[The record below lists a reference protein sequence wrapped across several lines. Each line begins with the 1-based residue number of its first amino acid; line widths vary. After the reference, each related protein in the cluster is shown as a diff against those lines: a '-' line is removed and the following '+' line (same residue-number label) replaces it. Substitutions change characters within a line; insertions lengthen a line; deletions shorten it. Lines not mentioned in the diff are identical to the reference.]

1 MITKAAIEAFSKIET
16 PFYYYDMELLRATLQ
31 ECRSQAARYGYK
43 VHYAIKANDQQRIV
57 DTVCS
62 YGFGVDCVSG
72 GEISLA
78 VASGFDP
85 ATIVFAGVGKTDAE
99 IRLALKAGIGCFNC
113 ESIPEM
119 ERIDEIAGEMGLRA
133 AIAIR
138 INPDIDAHTH
148 KYIATG
154 LEENKF
160 GISIRAFDSVVEALT
175 ALKNIDFRGL
185 HVHVGS
191 QITDMGVFALAC
203 KRTVDLTHRFC
214 RAGFPVKSINLGGG
228 LGVDYAHPA
237 ENPMPRFD
245 AWFATVHENLPL
257 EDGQELHFEPGR
269 ALVAQCGSL
278 ISRAVYVKQGID
290 RKFVILDAG
299 MNDLIRPALYQAYH
313 AVENLTGSGPLERYD
328 VAGPICE
335 SSDSWGEGLQITQ
348 AHRGDI
354 FAIHSA
360 GAYGQV
366 MAMPYN
372 RRPFAKAY
380 YSDEIG
386 DKSEMKNNNAS

>member
-1 MITKAAIEAFSKIET
+1 MISKQALEAFKNIET
-16 PFYYYDMELLRATLQ
+16 PFYYYDMELLRATLE
-31 ECRSQAARYGYK
+31 ECRSQAGKYGYK

-72 GEISLA
+72 GEIELA

-85 ATIVFAGVGKTDAE
+85 AKIVFAGVAKTDAE

-113 ESIPEM
+113 ESIPEI
-119 ERIDEIAGEMGLRA
+119 ERIDELAGEMGLRA
-133 AIAIR
+133 NIAIR
-138 INPDIDAHTH
+138 VNPDIDAHTH
-148 KYIATG
+148 KYISTG

-160 GISIRAFDSVVEALT
+160 GISIRAFDTVVETLSAV
-175 ALKNIDFRGL
+175 KNIDFRGL

-191 QITDMGVFALAC
+191 QITEMSVFALAC
-203 KRTVDLTHRFC
+203 KRTVDLMHRFE

-228 LGVDYAHPA
+228 LGVDYQHPVA
-237 ENPMPRFD
+237 NPMPQFD
-245 AWFATVHENLPL
+245 AWFATVNENLPL
-257 EDGQELHFEPGR
+257 EPGQELHFEPGR
-269 ALVAQCGSL
+269 SLVAQCGDL

-313 AVENLTGSGPLERYD
+313 DVENLTSDGQLQRYD
-328 VAGPICE
+328 VAGPVCE
-335 SSDSWGEGLQITQ
+335 SSDSWGEGLMVAET
-348 AHRGDI
+348 HRGDL

-380 YSDEIG
+380 YSDELL
-386 DKSEMKNNNAS
+386 K

>member
-1 MITKAAIEAFSKIET
+1 M
-16 PFYYYDMELLRATLQ
+16 
-31 ECRSQAARYGYK
+31 
-43 VHYAIKANDQQRIV
+43 
-57 DTVCS
+57 
-62 YGFGVDCVSG
+62 
-72 GEISLA
+72 
-78 VASGFDP
+78 
-85 ATIVFAGVGKTDAE
+85 
-99 IRLALKAGIGCFNC
+99 
-113 ESIPEM
+113 
-119 ERIDEIAGEMGLRA
+119 
-133 AIAIR
+133 
-138 INPDIDAHTH
+138 
-148 KYIATG
+148 
-154 LEENKF
+154 
-160 GISIRAFDSVVEALT
+160 
-175 ALKNIDFRGL
+175 
-185 HVHVGS
+185 
-191 QITDMGVFALAC
+191 
-203 KRTVDLTHRFC
+203 
-214 RAGFPVKSINLGGG
+214 
-228 LGVDYAHPA
+228 
-237 ENPMPRFD
+237 
-245 AWFATVHENLPL
+245 HENLPL
-257 EDGQELHFEPGR
+257 EVGQELHFEPGR

-348 AHRGDI
+348 ARRGDI

-386 DKSEMKNNNAS
+386 DKSEMKHYYSK

>member
-1 MITKAAIEAFSKIET
+1 MISKQALEAFKDIET
-16 PFYYYDMELLRATLQ
+16 PFYYYDMELLRATLH
-31 ECRSQAARYGYK
+31 ECRSQAAKYGYK

-57 DTVCS
+57 DTVRS

-72 GEISLA
+72 GEIELA
-78 VASGFDP
+78 VKSGFDP
-85 ATIVFAGVGKTDAE
+85 SIIVFAGVAKTDAE
-99 IRLALKAGIGCFNC
+99 IRLALEAGIGCFNC
-113 ESIPEM
+113 ESIPEI
-119 ERIDEIAGEMGLRA
+119 ERIDFLAGEMGLRA
-133 AIAIR
+133 NIAIR
-138 INPDIDAHTH
+138 VNPDIDAHTH
-148 KYIATG
+148 KYISTG

-160 GISIRAFDSVVEALT
+160 GISIRAFDTVVETLSAV
-175 ALKNIDFRGL
+175 KNIEFRGL

-191 QITDMGVFALAC
+191 QITEMSVFALAC
-203 KRTVDLTHRFC
+203 KRTVDLMHRFE

-228 LGVDYAHPA
+228 LGVDYQHPVA
-237 ENPMPRFD
+237 NPMPQFD

-257 EDGQELHFEPGR
+257 EAGQELHFEPGR
-269 ALVAQCGSL
+269 SLVAQCGDL

-313 AVENLTGSGPLERYD
+313 DVENLTSDGELQRYD
-328 VAGPICE
+328 LAGPVCE
-335 SSDSWGEGLQITQ
+335 SSDSWGEGLLV
-348 AHRGDI
+348 AEARRGDL

-380 YSDEIG
+380 YSDEVL
-386 DKSEMKNNNAS
+386 K

>member
-1 MITKAAIEAFSKIET
+1 MISGQAIEVFKNIET
-16 PFYYYDMELLRATLQ
+16 PFYYYDMDLLRATLS
-31 ECRSQAARYGYK
+31 ECRNQAAKYGYK

-72 GEISLA
+72 GEIDLA

-85 ATIVFAGVGKTDAE
+85 AKIVFAGVAKTDAE
-99 IRLALKAGIGCFNC
+99 IRLALKVGIGCFNC

-119 ERIDEIAGEMGLRA
+119 ECIDTIAGEMGLKA
-133 AIAIR
+133 NIAIR
-138 INPDIDAHTH
+138 VNPDIDAHTH
-148 KYIATG
+148 KYISTG

-160 GISIRAFDSVVEALT
+160 GISIRAFDTVVETLATLQ
-175 ALKNIDFRGL
+175 NVQFQGL

-191 QITDMGVFALAC
+191 QITDMNVFALAC
-203 KRTVDLTHRFC
+203 KRTVDLTHRFE
-214 RAGFPVKSINLGGG
+214 RAGYPVKSINLGGG
-228 LGVDYAHPA
+228 LGVDYQHPV

-245 AWFATVHENLPL
+245 AWFQTAHDNRPL
-257 EDGQELHFEPGR
+257 EPGQELHFEPGR
-269 ALVAQCGSL
+269 ALVAQCGDL

-290 RKFVILDAG
+290 RKFIILDAG

-313 AVENLTGSGPLERYD
+313 DVENLTGKGDKQRYD
-328 VAGPICE
+328 VAGPVCE
-335 SSDSWGEGLQITQ
+335 SSDCWGEGMLVAET
-348 AHRGDI
+348 HRGDL

-366 MAMPYN
+366 MSMPYN

-380 YSDEIG
+380 YSDDII
-386 DKSEMKNNNAS
+386 K

>member
-1 MITKAAIEAFSKIET
+1 MISKQALEAFKNIET
-16 PFYYYDMELLRATLQ
+16 PFYYYDMELLRATLE
-31 ECRSQAARYGYK
+31 ECRSQAGKYGYK

-72 GEISLA
+72 GEIELA
-78 VASGFDP
+78 VESGFDP
-85 ATIVFAGVGKTDAE
+85 AKIVFAGVAKTDAE

-113 ESIPEM
+113 ESIPEI
-119 ERIDEIAGEMGLRA
+119 ERIDELAGEMGLRA
-133 AIAIR
+133 NIAIR
-138 INPDIDAHTH
+138 VNPDIDAHTH
-148 KYIATG
+148 KYISTG

-160 GISIRAFDSVVEALT
+160 GISIRAFDTVVETLSAV
-175 ALKNIDFRGL
+175 KNIDFRGL

-191 QITDMGVFALAC
+191 QITEMSVFALAC
-203 KRTVDLTHRFC
+203 KRTVDLMHRFE

-228 LGVDYAHPA
+228 LGVDYEHPVA
-237 ENPMPRFD
+237 NPMPQFD
-245 AWFATVHENLPL
+245 AWFATVNENLPL
-257 EDGQELHFEPGR
+257 EPGQELHFEPGR
-269 ALVAQCGSL
+269 SLVAQCGDL

-299 MNDLIRPALYQAYH
+299 MNDLVRPALYQAYH
-313 AVENLTGSGPLERYD
+313 DVENLTSGGEMQRYD
-328 VAGPICE
+328 VAGPVCE
-335 SSDSWGEGLQITQ
+335 SSDSWGEGLMVAET
-348 AHRGDI
+348 HRGDL

-380 YSDEIG
+380 YSDEIL
-386 DKSEMKNNNAS
+386 

>member
-1 MITKAAIEAFSKIET
+1 MISKQALEAFKNIET
-16 PFYYYDMELLRATLQ
+16 PFYYYDMELLRATLE
-31 ECRSQAARYGYK
+31 ECRSQAGKYGYK

-72 GEISLA
+72 GEIELA
-78 VASGFDP
+78 VESGFDP
-85 ATIVFAGVGKTDAE
+85 AKIVFAGVAKTDAE
-99 IRLALKAGIGCFNC
+99 IRLALKVGIGCFNC
-113 ESIPEM
+113 ESIPEI
-119 ERIDEIAGEMGLRA
+119 ERIDELAGEMGLRA
-133 AIAIR
+133 YIAIR
-138 INPDIDAHTH
+138 VNPDIDAHTH
-148 KYIATG
+148 KYISTG

-160 GISIRAFDSVVEALT
+160 GISIRAFDTVVETLSAV
-175 ALKNIDFRGL
+175 KNIDFRGL

-191 QITDMGVFALAC
+191 QITEMSVFALAC
-203 KRTVDLTHRFC
+203 KRTVDLMHRFE

-228 LGVDYAHPA
+228 LGVDYEHPVA
-237 ENPMPRFD
+237 NPMPQFD
-245 AWFATVHENLPL
+245 AWFATVNENLPL
-257 EDGQELHFEPGR
+257 APGQELHFEPGR
-269 ALVAQCGSL
+269 SLVAQCGDL

-313 AVENLTGSGPLERYD
+313 DVENLTSDGQMQRYD
-328 VAGPICE
+328 VAGPVCE
-335 SSDSWGEGLQITQ
+335 SSDSWGEGLMVAE
-348 AHRGDI
+348 AHRGDL

-380 YSDEIG
+380 YSDEILE
-386 DKSEMKNNNAS
+386 K

>member
-1 MITKAAIEAFSKIET
+1 MISGQAIEVFKGIET
-16 PFYYYDMELLRATLQ
+16 PFYYYDMDLLRATLS
-31 ECRSQAARYGYK
+31 ECRNQAAKYGYK

-72 GEISLA
+72 GEIDLA

-85 ATIVFAGVGKTDAE
+85 AKIVFAGVAKTDAE
-99 IRLALKAGIGCFNC
+99 IRLALKVGIGCFNC

-119 ERIDEIAGEMGLRA
+119 ECIDTIAGEMGLKA
-133 AIAIR
+133 NIAIR
-138 INPDIDAHTH
+138 VNPDIDAHTH
-148 KYIATG
+148 KYISTG

-160 GISIRAFDSVVEALT
+160 GISIRAFDTVVETLAMLQ
-175 ALKNIDFRGL
+175 NVQFQGL

-191 QITDMGVFALAC
+191 QITDMNVFALAC
-203 KRTVDLTHRFC
+203 KRTVDLTHRFE
-214 RAGFPVKSINLGGG
+214 RAGYPVKSINLGGG
-228 LGVDYAHPA
+228 LGVDYQYPV

-245 AWFATVHENLPL
+245 AWFQTVHDNLPL
-257 EDGQELHFEPGR
+257 EPGQELHFEPGR
-269 ALVAQCGSL
+269 ALVAQCGDL
-278 ISRAVYVKQGID
+278 ITRAVYVKQGID

-313 AVENLTGSGPLERYD
+313 HVENLTGKGEKQRYD
-328 VAGPICE
+328 VAGPVCE
-335 SSDSWGEGLQITQ
+335 SSDCWGEGMQITE
-348 AHRGDI
+348 AHRGDL

-366 MAMPYN
+366 MSMPYN

-380 YSDEIG
+380 YSDDIL
-386 DKSEMKNNNAS
+386 K